1 MQILDL
7 VLDARHQS
15 KKTQDAIIWHAKNA
29 DSIFAGFVLVV
40 WCQVQAMEVDVKM
53 KMMLEI
59 KVEQH
64 F

>member
-15 KKTQDAIIWHAKNA
+15 KKTKDAITWHAENVI
-29 DSIFAGFVLVV
+29 SNFAGFVLVV

-53 KMMLEI
+53 KMMLED